1 MKKLTEE
8 NGEILIHLDGKL
20 QNLISRNQGL
30 PFRSRRSQMFFNVG
44 VLKSGAIFAGKHL
57 RWSHFSRKF
66 QYFRPA
72 TLLKRNSKK
81 GVFL

>member
-1 MKKLTEE
+1 MVNFK
-8 NGEILIHLDGKL
+8 
-20 QNLISRNQGL
+20 ISLVENQGL
-30 PFRSRRSQMFFNVG
+30 PFRSSRSQMFFNVG
-44 VLKSGAIFAGKHL
+44 VLKSDAIFVGKHL